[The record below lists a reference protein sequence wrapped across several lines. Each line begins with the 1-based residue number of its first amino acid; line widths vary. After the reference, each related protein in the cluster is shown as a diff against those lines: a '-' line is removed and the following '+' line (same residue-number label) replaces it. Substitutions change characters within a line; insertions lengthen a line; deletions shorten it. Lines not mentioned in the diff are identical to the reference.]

1 MKEIKIIKKENSA
14 YPKKLF
20 NIENPPKQ
28 LYVLGDETLLN
39 KMSLAIIGS
48 RDCTEYGYRQAL
60 KFAKEIA
67 QKNVCIVSGMAIG
80 IDSAAHNGA
89 KSEIGKTIAVLGGGF
104 NYIFPEENEDLFYE
118 ILEEGGCIV
127 SEYAPNVKADSKYFP
142 IRNRIVSGLSN
153 GVLVVEARHRSGTSI
168 TAKYAKQQ
176 GKSIFCIPS
185 NLGETTGVGT
195 GRLIQEG
202 ASLVLTP
209 DDILIKLGLQLD
221 ATKET
226 ILENIKVEVDEQYRT
241 VYELLGKMP
250 MNINEIAKKS
260 KKNVIEINTTL
271 TMLELEGLVKQVGM
285 NEFVKI

>member
-39 KMSLAIIGS
+39 KMSIAIIGS
-48 RDCTEYGYRQAL
+48 RDCTEYGYKQAL
-60 KFAKEIA
+60 KFSKEIA

-104 NYIFPEENEDLFYE
+104 NHIFPKENEDLFYE

-127 SEYAPNVKADSKYFP
+127 SEYAPNVKAESKYFP
-142 IRNRIVSGLSN
+142 VRNRIVSGLSN

-168 TAKYAKQQ
+168 TVKYAKQQ

-195 GRLIQEG
+195 GRLIQDG

-209 DDILIKLGLQLD
+209 DDILIELGLD
-221 ATKET
+221 ITKEMV
-226 ILENIKVEVDEQYRT
+226 IEEVEKVNVKEEYKK

-260 KKNVIEINTTL
+260 KKNVMEINTTL

-285 NEFVKI
+285 NEFIKI